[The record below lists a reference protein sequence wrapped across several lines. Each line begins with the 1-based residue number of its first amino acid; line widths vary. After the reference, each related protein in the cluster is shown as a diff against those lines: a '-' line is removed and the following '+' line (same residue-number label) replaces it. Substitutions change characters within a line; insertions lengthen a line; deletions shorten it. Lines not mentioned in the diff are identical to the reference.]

1 MLQLGQNYLISFLV
15 LFAVSQNVG
24 GLLGSAVL
32 GSYQVMRTRAQQ
44 MPFPAGE
51 AVELPYV
58 PAGGVSVQ
66 WYGNDGALSRT
77 GRSVRATGSIP
88 AIGEVSYPV
97 RFAQYR
103 LIPPSLSLSGEE
115 TWPILIVVTMEAAT

>member
-1 MLQLGQNYLISFLV
+1 MIQPLGQV
-15 LFAVSQNVG
+15 T
-24 GLLGSAVL
+24 
-32 GSYQVMRTRAQQ
+32 RTRSQQ
-44 MPFPAGE
+44 MQFATTDPT
-51 AVELPYV
+51 ELPHNPSSSPTV
-58 PAGGVSVQ
+58 R

-115 TWPILIVVTMEAAT
+115 TWPILIVVTMEAA